1 MEAFNSG
8 PTGVFSGICI
18 DVDDVFED
26 YQKEKEWSRTFY
38 QKKIHWAQL

>member
-18 DVDDVFED
+18 DVDDVFERLSEG
-26 YQKEKEWSRTFY
+26 KSGGTFLSR
-38 QKKIHWAQL
+38 KRSIGLKL